1 MRLPVTAERIRKMM
15 VALGQSVRGSGT
27 IFFAG
32 GVTALLHGWR
42 ETTID
47 IDLKALPEPAGLYEA
62 LADLKERENV
72 NIELASPDDFI
83 PEVPGWRE
91 RSLFIARHGDIDFY
105 HYDPYA
111 QALAKLERGHERD
124 LGDVESMIGG
134 GLVNRDQLGE
144 LFLRIEPGLIRYPA
158 VDARSFR
165 RSVERLIAGVHDHD
179 R

>member
-1 MRLPVTAERIRKMM
+1 MRPPVTDEKIRKLMA
-15 VALGQSVRGSGT
+15 ALGEAVTGPGA
-27 IFFAG
+27 IFFTG

-47 IDLKALPEPAGLYEA
+47 IDLKALPEPTGLYEA
-62 LADLKERENV
+62 LADLKERESV

-91 RSLFIARHGDIDFY
+91 RSLFIARHGEVDFY

-111 QALAKLERGHERD
+111 QALAKIERGHERD
-124 LGDVESMIGG
+124 REDVASMLAA
-134 GLVNRDQLGE
+134 GLVEKDKLRE

-158 VDARSFR
+158 VDAQAFR
-165 RSVERLIAGVHDHD
+165 RAVDELLAQRA
-179 R
+179 

>member
-1 MRLPVTAERIRKMM
+1 MRPPVTGEKIGRLM
-15 VALGQSVRGSGT
+15 VALGQLVSGPGT
-27 IFFAG
+27 IFFTG

-47 IDLKALPEPAGLYEA
+47 IDLKAFPEPAGLYEA
-62 LADLKERENV
+62 LAELKERENV

-111 QALAKLERGHERD
+111 QALAKIERGHERD
-124 LGDVESMIGG
+124 QDDVASMLAA
-134 GLVNRDQLGE
+134 GLVERSKLRE
-144 LFLRIEPGLIRYPA
+144 LFFQIEPGLIRFPA
-158 VDARSFR
+158 IDAQSFR
-165 RSVERLIAGVHDHD
+165 RAVDQLLARHT
-179 R
+179 

>member
-1 MRLPVTAERIRKMM
+1 MRPPVTGEKIERLM
-15 VALGQSVRGSGT
+15 VALGQSVTGPGA
-27 IFFAG
+27 IFFTG

-62 LADLKERENV
+62 LAELKEKESV

-111 QALAKLERGHERD
+111 QALAKIERGHERD
-124 LGDVESMIGG
+124 QEDVGSMLAA
-134 GLVNRDQLGE
+134 GLVERSKLRE
-144 LFLRIEPGLIRYPA
+144 LFFQIEPGLIRYPA
-158 VDARSFR
+158 IDAQSFR
-165 RSVERLIAGVHDHD
+165 GAVDRLLARHT
-179 R
+179 

>member
-1 MRLPVTAERIRKMM
+1 MRPPVTGEKIERLM
-15 VALGQSVRGSGT
+15 VALGHSVSGPGA
-27 IFFAG
+27 IFFTG

-47 IDLKALPEPAGLYEA
+47 IDLKAFPEPAGLYEA
-62 LADLKERENV
+62 LADLKEKESV

-111 QALAKLERGHERD
+111 QALAKIERGHERD
-124 LGDVESMIGG
+124 QDDVEDMIKAD
-134 GLVNRDQLGE
+134 LVKRDRLRE
-144 LFLRIEPGLIRYPA
+144 LFAQIEPGLIRFPA
-158 VDARSFR
+158 IEAKAFR
-165 RSVERLIAGVHDHD
+165 ASVERVLSA
-179 R
+179 RT